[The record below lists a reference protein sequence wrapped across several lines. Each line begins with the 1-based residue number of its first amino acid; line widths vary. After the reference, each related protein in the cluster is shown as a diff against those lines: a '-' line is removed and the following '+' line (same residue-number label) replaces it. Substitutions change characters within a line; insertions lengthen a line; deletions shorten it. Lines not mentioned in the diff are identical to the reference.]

1 MLFSG
6 LNSWVSFWTWSV
18 KAEYEQSSFVVP
30 TIIFQKIKVDDASL
44 KKNPLIIS
52 RKFCTHFAGPFLL
65 SSSPSK
71 INRMNE

>member
-1 MLFSG
+1 MLFSV

-44 KKNPLIIS
+44 KNI
-52 RKFCTHFAGPFLL
+52 T
-65 SSSPSK
+65 
-71 INRMNE
+71 

>member
-6 LNSWVSFWTWSV
+6 SNSWVSFWTWSV

-44 KKNPLIIS
+44 KKSLNY
-52 RKFCTHFAGPFLL
+52 
-65 SSSPSK
+65 
-71 INRMNE
+71 

>member
-18 KAEYEQSSFVVP
+18 KAEYEQSSFVVL

-44 KKNPLIIS
+44 KKSLNY
-52 RKFCTHFAGPFLL
+52 
-65 SSSPSK
+65 
-71 INRMNE
+71 